1 MVETFDRSVLEEILA
16 AFVATRTHR
25 MWLQCLQVD
34 VDRPWQAVGDIDY
47 SEVFLL
53 QKILVTGQIL

>member
-1 MVETFDRSVLEEILA
+1 
-16 AFVATRTHR
+16 
-25 MWLQCLQVD
+25 MWLQCLRVD